1 MNLFGKKAQAPQKQA
16 NIYTESLFGYA
27 DRTVMHSP
35 DDLNSLKSLYKDNA
49 IVYALV
55 DWKASRMSELDFEL
69 YKVIDKSSAKEYRK
83 WNGRYTDG
91 YELKQLKKLK
101 ALAYEEI
108 ELDDISINDL
118 KYGKIK
124 QILKQPNPLH
134 TMAKFIYHYS
144 ASRDVSGFQA
154 IWANKLEQGLSA
166 GLIQELYPLPS
177 HLTEIRSGGALQP
190 IESYRVLLNNWSKE
204 YKAEDVL
211 LLSNHSF
218 DYTLNGSQLYGT
230 SKVRAALQE
239 IDTYKYAKERE
250 LYSYQTGDAQTV
262 MFPKDMETS
271 SVMNDDDNKTIVQE
285 WIDKVRKML
294 KQKDRS
300 NISVSP
306 YGLDAIKIGTALKDT
321 NTTESKDSAIS
332 AICGVWHINPII
344 LGHNSTN
351 TDGKIKEVTKMA
363 LRDTVFPE
371 AKDLLQGMNDFWMS
385 TYKERGENLELGI
398 DFDCYEEFNQDIAM
412 QSKALKDMDFLSD
425 NEKREWVDYDN
436 LEDDRGAIPQK
447 YWDIQL
453 DPMDLNYEDNNDTTE

>member
-1 MNLFGKKAQAPQKQA
+1 MNLIQRIKAVIMPTQSDPGNKYNQSLFSYFNGIFFNIPNNPRAYVANGYQGNPDVYSIINMIAKKAASVPFYVYVVNNKKSF
-16 NIYTESLFGYA
+16 NRVKNNKFNLLKKGLDEVEGT
-27 DRTVMHSP
+27 
-35 DDLNSLKSLYKDNA
+35 DLNRLIERPNEMQSQQEY
-49 IVYALV
+49 IEALV
-55 DWKASRMSELDFEL
+55 SFLEITGNAYS
-69 YKVIDKSSAKEYRK
+69 YKFMPEV
-83 WNGRYTDG
+83 GR
-91 YELKQLKKLK
+91 
-101 ALAYEEI
+101 
-108 ELDDISINDL
+108 
-118 KYGKIK
+118 
-124 QILKQPNPLH
+124 
-134 TMAKFIYHYS
+134 
-144 ASRDVSGFQA
+144 
-154 IWANKLEQGLSA
+154 NKGVPTK
-166 GLIQELYPLPS
+166 LYPLPS
-177 HLTEIRSGGALQP
+177 HLTEIKSGGALQP
-190 IESYRVLLNNWSKE
+190 IESYRVMLNDWNKS
-204 YKAEDVL
+204 YKSEDVL

-250 LYSYQTGDAQTV
+250 LYSYQTGDAQTI
-262 MFPKDMETS
+262 MFPKDMEVSNT
-271 SVMNDDDNKTIVQE
+271 MNDEDNKTIVQE

-321 NTTESKDSAIS
+321 NTTESKDSAIA

-398 DFDCYEEFNQDIAM
+398 DFDCYEEFNQDILATANAL
-412 QSKALKDMDFLSD
+412 SKLDVLSD
-425 NEKREWVDYDN
+425 NEKRTDFLNYDA
-436 LEDDRGAIPQK
+436 LEDERAKTPQK

-453 DPMDLNYEDNNDTTE
+453 DPMDLNYENNPSVTE